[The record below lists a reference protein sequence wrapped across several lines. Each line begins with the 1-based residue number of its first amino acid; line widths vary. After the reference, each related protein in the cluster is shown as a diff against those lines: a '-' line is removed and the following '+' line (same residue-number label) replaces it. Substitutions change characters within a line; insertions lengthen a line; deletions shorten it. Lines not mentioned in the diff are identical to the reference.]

1 MKKIFA
7 FTMLALMLVCF
18 VITPVVAIAEA
29 TEIESPA
36 IASEADGISADIEV
50 PTEPFTWQYL
60 ATITGAAAF
69 TLLVVQ
75 FFKVPLDKVW
85 KIPTRLLAYIIA
97 FATMLIAT
105 GFTAGLDA
113 QTVMLAAANA
123 FIAALASYGAYELT
137 FSKLNK

>member
-1 MKKIFA
+1 MKKI
-7 FTMLALMLVCF
+7 LSILILVLMAVC
-18 VITPVVAIAEA
+18 IIVAPIVAMAEA
-29 TEIESPA
+29 NETDVP
-36 IASEADGISADIEV
+36 EADVGNIATDIEV

-60 ATITGAAAF
+60 ATIAGAAAF

-97 FATMLIAT
+97 LATMLVAT
-105 GFTAGLDA
+105 GFTTGLDA
-113 QTVMLAAANA
+113 QTAMLAAANA